1 MWLSKAADSLNRVV
15 RPASGAIHSV
25 GVGVL
30 ALMMLLTASDVTLR
44 YVFNRPIV
52 GAFDLTEYMMP
63 IVVAFGLAY
72 CAVMKGHVRVDLV
85 VARFPQ
91 RAQAIIDSITGL
103 LGLGLFSL
111 ITWQCCVYI
120 KVLFDS
126 KLASAVLL
134 IPAFPF
140 VGVVAFGS
148 ALLTLVL
155 LADFLDFLSQAV
167 RR

>member
-1 MWLSKAADSLNRVV
+1 MWLSKAANWFNRVV
-15 RPASGAIHSV
+15 RPASGVLHSV

-30 ALMMLLTASDVTLR
+30 VVMMLLTASDVTLR
-44 YVFNRPIV
+44 YVFNQPIS
-52 GAFDLTEYMMP
+52 GSFDLTEYMMT

-85 VARFPQ
+85 VDRLPQ
-91 RAQAIIDSITGL
+91 RAQAIIDTITSL
-103 LGLGLFSL
+103 LALGLFSL
-111 ITWQCCVYI
+111 ITWQCFVHA
-120 KVLFDS
+120 KLLF
-126 KLASAVLL
+126 ASGVTSSVLL

-140 VGVVAFGS
+140 VGVVAVGI

-155 LADFLDFLSQAV
+155 LAHFLDFLSQAV

>member
-15 RPASGAIHSV
+15 RPVSGALHSV

-44 YVFNRPIV
+44 YVFNKPIV
-52 GAFDLTEYMMP
+52 GSFDLTEYMMA
-63 IVVAFGLAY
+63 IVVAFSLAY
-72 CAVMKGHVRVDLV
+72 CAVMKGHVRVELV
-85 VARFPQ
+85 VSRFSE
-91 RAQAIIDSITGL
+91 RAQAIIDTITGL

-120 KVLFDS
+120 KVLFAS
-126 KLASAVLL
+126 KLASSVLL

-155 LADFLDFLSQAV
+155 LVDFLDFLSQAV

>member
-1 MWLSKAADSLNRVV
+1 MWLSKAADSLNSVIRPVSVV
-15 RPASGAIHSV
+15 LHSI

-44 YVFNRPIV
+44 YVFNKPIV
-52 GAFDLTEYMMP
+52 GSFDLTEYMMA
-63 IVVAFGLAY
+63 IVVAFSLAY
-72 CAVMKGHVRVDLV
+72 CAVMKGNVRVDLV
-85 VARFPQ
+85 VSRLSQ
-91 RAQAIIDSITGL
+91 RAQAIIDSVTGL

-111 ITWQCCVYI
+111 ITWQCFVYMKI
-120 KVLFDS
+120 LFAS
-126 KLASAVLL
+126 KLASSVML

-140 VGVVAFGS
+140 VGLVACGS

-155 LADFLDFLSQAV
+155 LVDFLDFLSQAV